1 LRGYFEQDDK
11 RTEQRRQRKRDRDKS
26 KHNASGNGISSSY
39 DSNTNDAVHSSTSP
53 VLSGVRGR
61 NGAVQPLELGGR
73 AKTTAGA
80 AAVSGTAA
88 AVSTV
93 KKAQQIL
100 YIQMEYCADTLRG
113 VMDTGQLWQ
122 KPKEVSYY
130 VYTNMYVYIFTY
142 TVLHGRRLCESTS

>member
-39 DSNTNDAVHSSTSP
+39 DSNTNDGVHSSTSP

-61 NGAVQPLELGGR
+61 SGAVQPLELAANRG
-73 AKTTAGA
+73 KTTAGA
-80 AAVSGTAA
+80 AASGTAA
-88 AVSTV
+88 AATTV

-122 KPKEVSYY
+122 KPKEVSRLHFY
-130 VYTNMYVYIFTY
+130 MYNYCVKA
-142 TVLHGRRLCESTS
+142 LASLL